1 MRLERVR
8 LCLLR
13 LQRGILG
20 LGIEAGTGLGDVGQ
34 VTMTE
39 DAGIG
44 VVGLE
49 RLQQVPE
56 GGLLCRRAGVSGM
69 AVGGEATFV
78 ADAERVLVVVAGMGA
93 GQILMTS
100 LIDLTIACDVVVVTG
115 EPEAGIMAGY
125 EVLD

>member
-1 MRLERVR
+1 MLG
-8 LCLLR
+8 
-13 LQRGILG
+13 LQVLILG
-20 LGIEAGTGLGDVGQ
+20 LGIKAGAGLADVGE
-34 VTMTE
+34 VAMAE

-56 GGLLCRRAGVSGM
+56 GGFLCRGAGVSGM
-69 AVGGEATFV
+69 AVRGEATFV
-78 ADAERVLVVVAGMGA
+78 ADAEGVLVVVAGMGA

-100 LIDLTIACDVVVVTG
+100 LIDLTIASDVVVITG

>member
-1 MRLERVR
+1 M
-8 LCLLR
+8 LR

-20 LGIEAGTGLGDVGQ
+20 LGIEARAGLGDVGQ

-56 GGLLCRRAGVSGM
+56 GSLLCRRAGVSRM
-69 AVGGEATFV
+69 AVRGEATFV

>member
-1 MRLERVR
+1 MGTPGLEGGVV
-8 LCLLR
+8 
-13 LQRGILG
+13 GAG
-20 LGIEAGTGLGDVGQ
+20 VEAGTGLGNVGQ

-56 GGLLCRRAGVSGM
+56 GGLLCRRAGVSRM
-69 AVGGEATFV
+69 TVRGEATLV
-78 ADAERVLVVVAGMGA
+78 ADAEGVLVVVAGMGA